1 MKIPSNSRSKWKDQK
16 GQKGITTSSN
26 QSFKPSSS
34 FPPKKK
40 LVQKLC
46 ARPLK
51 VFFTWETSIPLL
63 QGRCTHAKPSF
74 FTAFCMW
81 TRLYLLSQ
89 KLQCV
94 PHEEVGKSI
103 TNADKGSD
111 ITIIQK
117 QFI

>member
-16 GQKGITTSSN
+16 GQKGVTTSSN
-26 QSFKPSSS
+26 HLSLHHH
-34 FPPKKK
+34 FPQKKK

-51 VFFTWETSIPLL
+51 GFFTWETSIPLL
-63 QGRCTHAKPSF
+63 QGRCIHAKPSF
-74 FTAFCMW
+74 FTAFWMW

-89 KLQCV
+89 NYN
-94 PHEEVGKSI
+94 EEAGKPI

-111 ITIIQK
+111 ITIIQN